1 MFTILKHVSLC
12 FQMAE
17 YKRKLRIDPAKPV
30 RFITM
35 SEALENVS
43 YAIDHVALLPPAS
56 GDQDVVSE
64 EEEENDIFVEPA
76 GEVEMFESLSED
88 EEEKE
93 YKSNKRWTKNSSAF
107 QGMSEAESAVNME
120 EKYPLMVDK
129 TPNEIWRLYFNEK
142 IIKLII
148 ERSLLYA
155 RRDKS
160 DMNFQLSYEKLLN
173 FLGIVLLSGYHSVPS
188 ETDFWSNQPDLH
200 VEIVSQTMSRDAF
213 QQIKKYI
220 HLADN
225 QNLTH
230 GDKAAKV
237 NGLYKELNSALQQF
251 GAFHHYLSIDESMVP
266 YHGRSSMKM
275 FMKGKPIRFGYKIW
289 VLAGADGYPYSLSIY
304 QGKEIN
310 QSSEPLGTRVV
321 KMLLNDVEQ
330 ISDPSNHHVFMDN
343 FFTSYDLLSD
353 LRKFHFKATG
363 TMRQN
368 RTGGAAKLMSTD
380 KEMKKVDEDHLIT
393 EQTAT
398 FL

>member
-1 MFTILKHVSLC
+1 
-12 FQMAE
+12 
-17 YKRKLRIDPAKPV
+17 
-30 RFITM
+30 
-35 SEALENVS
+35 
-43 YAIDHVALLPPAS
+43 
-56 GDQDVVSE
+56 
-64 EEEENDIFVEPA
+64 
-76 GEVEMFESLSED
+76 
-88 EEEKE
+88 
-93 YKSNKRWTKNSSAF
+93 
-107 QGMSEAESAVNME
+107 
-120 EKYPLMVDK
+120 
-129 TPNEIWRLYFNEK
+129 
-142 IIKLII
+142 
-148 ERSLLYA
+148 
-155 RRDKS
+155 
-160 DMNFQLSYEKLLN
+160 
-173 FLGIVLLSGYHSVPS
+173 
-188 ETDFWSNQPDLH
+188 
-200 VEIVSQTMSRDAF
+200 MSRDAF

-353 LRKFHFKATG
+353 LRTFHFKATG

-380 KEMKKVDEDHLIT
+380 KEMKKSGRGSFDYRTDGHIFVTKWHDNSSVVVGSNHLTHETKNAQNNKFI
-393 EQTAT
+393 
-398 FL
+398 